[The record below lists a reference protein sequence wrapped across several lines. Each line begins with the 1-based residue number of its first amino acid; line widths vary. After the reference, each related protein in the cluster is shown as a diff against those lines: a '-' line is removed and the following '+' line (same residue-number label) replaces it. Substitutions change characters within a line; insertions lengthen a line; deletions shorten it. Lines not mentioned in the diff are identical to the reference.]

1 MKPMVIFILLVF
13 VLLVYM
19 MFILRLTLGVSYTLS
34 NNTQKLV
41 LTFYFFRRR
50 LNRSLQL
57 YPKSA
62 EIKKDRRKNNRYN
75 FFKRKLVEV
84 EAKLK
89 EQSKNLKPN
98 AILKLFNDLK
108 QLYFKEIRSI
118 LRKAIVILDFRFKLE
133 EGTGDASQTAL
144 LYGFIW
150 NVVGVI
156 TGILFNEFKTEN
168 KQIDITTN
176 FNEKTIKADFNCILR
191 VKIGNIILVGI
202 IFLKW
207 LIKNIK
213 GGDKFVKSSNRRTY
227 DNCNAKHQGNG

>member
-1 MKPMVIFILLVF
+1 MKPMVIFLLLIF

-19 MFILRLTLGVSYTLS
+19 LFILRLTVGVSYTLS

-41 LTFYFFRRR
+41 LTLYFFRRS
-50 LNRSLQL
+50 LIKSLQL
-57 YPKSA
+57 YPKRTVTQD
-62 EIKKDRRKNNRYN
+62 DRRKNARSS
-75 FFKRKLVEV
+75 FIKRKLAKA

-89 EQSKNLKPN
+89 EQSKSLKPN
-98 AILKLFNDLK
+98 AIIELLNELK
-108 QLYFKEIRSI
+108 QIYFKKIRSI
-118 LRKAIVILDFRFKLE
+118 LRKAIVIIDFRLKLE
-133 EGTGDASQTAL
+133 EGTGDACQTAL
-144 LYGFIW
+144 LYGFLW
-150 NVVGVI
+150 NIVGVI
-156 TGILFNEFKTEN
+156 TSTLFNELKTKN

-176 FNEKTIKADFNCILR
+176 FNEKTIKADFNCILS

>member
-13 VLLVYM
+13 ELLV
-19 MFILRLTLGVSYTLS
+19 FILFILKLTVGVSYTLS
-34 NNTQKLV
+34 NSTQKLV

-50 LNRSLQL
+50 LIKSLQL
-57 YPKSA
+57 YPKRA
-62 EIKKDRRKNNRYN
+62 VTRKHKKKNVRSN
-75 FFKRKLVEV
+75 FIKRKLDKV

-98 AILKLFNDLK
+98 AIIEILNDLK
-108 QLYFKEIRSI
+108 KLYFKEIRSI
-118 LRKAIVILDFRFKLE
+118 LRKAIVILDFRLKLK
-133 EGTGDASQTAL
+133 EGTGDASHTAL
-144 LYGFIW
+144 LYGFLCSI
-150 NVVGVI
+150 VGVI
-156 TGILFNEFKTEN
+156 TSTLFNEFKTEN

-176 FNEKTIKADFNCILR
+176 FSEKTIEADFNCILSI
-191 VKIGNIILVGI
+191 KIGNIILVGI

-207 LIKNIK
+207 IIKNIK